1 MNVGKLFSHAV
12 AMASFAL
19 CIARAGAAEPL
30 PRATLAPSPVPRIA
44 TNARRP
50 RYVRF
55 VSVDL
60 NLAPKVYNEFD
71 PGDTGRTSQ
80 TIRGVAEYGLTV
92 RGKYTR
98 RFVEIEYRRFAY
110 PHLAGGSY
118 ASGATSCPSAGCVTV
133 IGGNG
138 SAYVKTSDFTES
150 DIAIHSG
157 IVGIGHTYLATSFLT
172 HGNDYGYPNLESSF
186 GIGVERLPDPSRSFT
201 FYADGY
207 YYPEMHGDFVSANG
221 DGLELRYKVV
231 SYEAGLIAAVP
242 RTPFFLEL
250 GDIGDRYIGKQN
262 APGSATHT
270 ALTLGFGRHF

>member
-1 MNVGKLFSHAV
+1 MNVAKLSSHVV

-30 PRATLAPSPVPRIA
+30 PRATPAPVPQTA
-44 TNARRP
+44 SNAPRRP
-50 RYVRF
+50 YVRF

-60 NLAPKVYNEFD
+60 DLAPKVYNAFD

-80 TIRGVAEYGLTV
+80 TFRGVAEYGLTIL
-92 RGKYTR
+92 GKSTR
-98 RFVEIEYRRFAY
+98 RFVEIEYRRFTY
-110 PHLAGGSY
+110 PHLVGGSY
-118 ASGATSCPSAGCVTV
+118 ASGVASCPSVGCVTV
-133 IGGNG
+133 IGDNG
-138 SAYVKTSDFTES
+138 SAYVRSSELTES

-172 HGNDYGYPNLESSF
+172 HGNDYGYPNLESTF

-207 YYPEMHGDFVSANG
+207 YYPEMHGDFVTANG